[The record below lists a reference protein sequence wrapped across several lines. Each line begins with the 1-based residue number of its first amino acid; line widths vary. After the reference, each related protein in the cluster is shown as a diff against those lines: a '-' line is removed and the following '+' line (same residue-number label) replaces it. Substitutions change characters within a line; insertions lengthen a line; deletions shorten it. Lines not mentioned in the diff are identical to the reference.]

1 MILLQKEYFIKWT
14 GFSDLEN
21 TWEPSE
27 NISSSLIREFE
38 KGLKAKPDNCDFLR
52 TTGQILYPELATE
65 DQETEAMEIPEQGP
79 TKSNENAS
87 KPTAEKTKKS
97 LKIDDENFIP
107 ERIHGMGTDSENG
120 NELIFLMSY
129 KDSDEVEM
137 VPSRIANVKC
147 PMLVIA
153 FYEQHLSWV
162 DKENF

>member
-1 MILLQKEYFIKWT
+1 
-14 GFSDLEN
+14 
-21 TWEPSE
+21 
-27 NISSSLIREFE
+27 
-38 KGLKAKPDNCDFLR
+38 
-52 TTGQILYPELATE
+52 
-65 DQETEAMEIPEQGP
+65 MEIPEQGP